1 MSLPVVRVQLL
12 NSETGV
18 PISDV
23 DVLTNSTCVSYT
35 NSKKTIDSY
44 RGIEKGSTFN
54 DTPVSEILD
63 NILYPYVAPT
73 IAKLSGNT
81 TGLLDGVD
89 EDTTIYTEA
98 CVTVNGFTLNTEI
111 MAGSVEEITFTLK
124 TYDADTSKVDEQQ
137 SAVVVIPGQS
147 YLLSFEIPQ
156 FVTDR
161 SFEVVVDDGTSVIQS
176 PMITYNFVYPV
187 YTGFCTDEMI
197 TDGSLIVTD
206 TANNVFNEMVR
217 INGKMITK
225 YVGAPCN
232 HKAHTVSDPLYSD
245 TELYPFILFP
255 NELNKLRSIRETNDI
270 DITGSFIY
278 NSDLRITTVT
288 GTDTD
293 CQYTVFICR
302 YPYKVGLSAVGEI
315 SYVFS
320 EDNSTTDFSGEGTP
334 LLDGF
339 DVLAQVPIDYRTV
352 VEEYPDLSKIG
363 EPYNGL
369 VSYVRQERTFFKYSG
384 GVWSPTN
391 QQVFIDMDPT
401 KGDDDY
407 DLELGGWND
416 IIINV
421 GNGRVYTKLENR
433 RWELRGCIGT
443 SSGGGE
449 GSEGGGI
456 MGPPGQSATI
466 RVTDTVTGL
475 PGSMAKVENI
485 GTTTEAILKFTIP
498 RGDQGKSATIGIGNV
513 TVGDE
518 PDVKNSGTDTNAV
531 LDFTIPRGP
540 QGLPGDPATVT
551 VGEVKQGDNFD
562 IKNVG
567 SDTNAIFDF
576 TFPQASG
583 VYLDDKS
590 IILHLR
596 TVKVLEED

>member
-12 NSETGV
+12 NSETGA

-23 DVLTNSTCVSYT
+23 DVLTNSTCVPYT
-35 NSKKTIDSY
+35 NNKKTIDSY

-63 NILYPYVAPT
+63 NILYPYVKPT
-73 IAKLSGNT
+73 ITKLSGNT
-81 TGLLDGVD
+81 SGLLDGVV

-98 CVTVNGFTLNTEI
+98 CITVNGFTLNTEI
-111 MAGSVEEITFTLK
+111 MAGSAEEITFTLK
-124 TYDADTSKVDEQQ
+124 TYDADSSKVDEQQ
-137 SAVVVIPGQS
+137 STVVVTPGQN

-156 FVTDR
+156 FTTDR
-161 SFEVVVDDGTSVIQS
+161 SFEVIVDDGTSVVHS
-176 PMITYNFVYPV
+176 HMITYSFVYPV
-187 YTGFCTDEMI
+187 YTGFCTDEMV

-217 INGKMITK
+217 INGKMINK

-255 NELNKLRSIRETNDI
+255 NDLNKPRSIRETNNI

-302 YPYKVGLSAVGEI
+302 YPYNVGLPAVGEI

-369 VSYVRQERTFFKYSG
+369 VSYVRQERTFFKYSD